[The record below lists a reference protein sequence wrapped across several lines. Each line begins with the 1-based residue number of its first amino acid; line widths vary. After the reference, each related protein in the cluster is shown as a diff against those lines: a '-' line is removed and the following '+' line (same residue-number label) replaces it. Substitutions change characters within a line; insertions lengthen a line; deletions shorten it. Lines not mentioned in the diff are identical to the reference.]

1 MRNARNVNTIGKLR
15 KLDRQR
21 SHRVLVEPLLPG
33 LDKMQPPP
41 THGTQKLADIGGSH
55 LQGPAVVDDQRQS
68 HFAVHTGDRSRGT
81 LTLRAI
87 PW

>member
-1 MRNARNVNTIGKLR
+1 MRNARNVNPVGKLR
-15 KLDRQR
+15 QLNGQR
-21 SHRVLVEPLLPG
+21 GNRVLVQPLFPG
-33 LDKMQPPP
+33 LDKVQPPP

-68 HFAVHTGDRSRGT
+68 HFAVHRGDRSRGT

-87 PW
+87 PS